1 MLWIIF
7 LNPVRRHE
15 QHLPPRPAN
24 VVFLVDCSRSMALD
38 RPFSRIQRA
47 QSAMQ
52 TALQQS
58 QSSVPP
64 RIQLFRFG
72 RQLAVVPNVVGFQ
85 PSDDVTDLQTALQQL
100 PSRFTGDPPQALV
113 VFSDGAAQ
121 DTDKLSDLSAAYREL
136 GLPVHVYPTGNQGI
150 VGDVAVDQLIVPRRV
165 EPGVKVP
172 VRLTLRQTGFDQA
185 RVVVQVRVAGRK
197 EGAPLA
203 SLPVTLDQQVQTCE
217 LVLDVDPDLGNL
229 EVDVPV
235 LPGEAVA
242 ENNRVPFRL
251 LGRDRKLRVLYM
263 EGSAGNEQ
271 RWIRDA
277 LQEDPDI
284 ECLSMVVN
292 HQYAQRPQ
300 LQRIGDPSRGYP
312 TTREELFQFDVVI
325 CSDISQGAF
334 NREQIEWTAELV
346 ADRGGGFA
354 MVGGHTSFG
363 SGGWDQTVWDKM
375 IPFDMTGRRD
385 YLNVSFRVQIPPE
398 AVTHPIWRLL
408 DDPVQNRRALEA
420 MPPFHGTNL
429 IARVKPAATL
439 LGRCDR
445 VLPQVGQMPI
455 FGCESYG
462 RGRTFAMAT
471 DSTWAWGAD
480 FERHWGEGDNRY
492 FRKFWRNVVRWL
504 SENSLA
510 GSRRLH
516 VETDKIIYRP
526 GETVRLTAT
535 AFDEAFEQTT
545 ACELTAGWAP
555 ADGEPSAP
563 LPTELTAD
571 AALQEY
577 RGELVARAS
586 EGLTLQ
592 SAGDYAVMREARL
605 QVAATESGEE
615 FARTSVDIQLLD
627 DSIELLDPRP
637 APENLETLA
646 QLSGGQVFTRP
657 AELTELLRG
666 LQSSEGE
673 VLVHKTPLWDRPW
686 LWMSILF
693 LLGIEWSLR
702 RRAGFG

>member
-1 MLWIIF
+1 
-7 LNPVRRHE
+7 
-15 QHLPPRPAN
+15 
-24 VVFLVDCSRSMALD
+24 
-38 RPFSRIQRA
+38 
-47 QSAMQ
+47 
-52 TALQQS
+52 
-58 QSSVPP
+58 
-64 RIQLFRFG
+64 
-72 RQLAVVPNVVGFQ
+72 
-85 PSDDVTDLQTALQQL
+85 
-100 PSRFTGDPPQALV
+100 LV

-121 DTDKLSDLSAAYREL
+121 DTDRLSELSAAYREL

-172 VRLTLRQTGFDQA
+172 IRLTLRQTGFDQA

-197 EGAPLA
+197 EGTPLA

-217 LVLDVDPDLGNL
+217 LVLDADPDLGNL

-251 LGRDRKLRVLYM
+251 LGGDRKLQVLYM

-292 HQYAQRPQ
+292 QQYAQRPQ
-300 LQRIGDPSRGYP
+300 LQRIGDPSHGYP

-363 SGGWDQTVWDKM
+363 SGGWDQTVWDKL

-385 YLNVSFRVQIPPE
+385 YLNVDFRVQIPPA
-398 AVTHPIWRLL
+398 AVTHPIWRLV

-439 LGRCDR
+439 LGQCDR
-445 VLPQVGQMPI
+445 VLPQVGRMPI

-471 DSTWAWGAD
+471 DSTWAWGVD
-480 FERHWGEGDNRY
+480 FERRWGEGDNRY

-526 GETVRLTAT
+526 GETVRLAAT

-563 LPTELTAD
+563 LPTALTAD

-592 SAGDYAVMREARL
+592 SAGNYAVMREARL

-615 FARTSVDIQLLD
+615 IARTSVDIQLLD

-673 VLVHKTPLWDRPW
+673 VLVHRTPLWDRPW
-686 LWMSILF
+686 LWISILF
-693 LLGIEWSLR
+693 LLALEWSLR
-702 RRAGFG
+702 RRAGSPPVHQSRSGGTLP